1 MQPIRR
7 REQLSLS
14 WISFLLKTL
23 RLSPF
28 GLVGVGFSLPR
39 TPPVRKSANETMSG
53 SRLFEHVVRVKA
65 AKVEFSE
72 NVSAK
77 GVAVL
82 VTFDSKSN
90 PVRRT

>member
-7 REQLSLS
+7 REQLSL
-14 WISFLLKTL
+14 
-23 RLSPF
+23 
-28 GLVGVGFSLPR
+28 
-39 TPPVRKSANETMSG
+39 NETMSG

-72 NVSAK
+72 NVSVK

-82 VTFDSKSN
+82 VTFGSKSN
-90 PVRRT
+90 PVRRTLK